1 MTEIIENYKHIIFD
15 KYAEFNGRASRRE
28 FWYFVL
34 ANFLI
39 SVVLGLI
46 EGIFSGTSNVPPMRR
61 DGSDLA
67 NIYSLVVLVPSLA
80 VAARRLHDID
90 KSGWWMLVP
99 LYNIYLFFQ
108 RGKEG
113 PNRFDTP
120 AATPAPVTPP
130 AVAPEAPVPA
140 PTTPEE
146 STH

>member
-1 MTEIIENYKHIIFD
+1 MINIIENYKHIIFD

-34 ANFLI
+34 ANFII
-39 SVVLGLI
+39 SFVLGVV
-46 EGIFSGTSNVPPMRR
+46 EGLLSGTGNMAAMRR
-61 DGSDLA
+61 DDSDVA

-120 AATPAPVTPP
+120 SAAPASVAPPNVAAETPAPTT
-130 AVAPEAPVPA
+130 
-140 PTTPEE
+140 TTPEE
-146 STH
+146 SAH